1 MKEHERRRNQLVVKS
16 NALVQKT
23 RYQLTAIQQR
33 TMLYIISMIKSDA
46 TLEDLT
52 YEFSL
57 TDYIKVCG
65 QTDGAEN
72 YNTIRRTL
80 GQLCRIGWEMQ
91 DDNGDM
97 WTHVSW
103 LNKAKGSE
111 KKGTYIVRLDEDLMP
126 YLIQL
131 KNNFTQYELINIL
144 SLTSSYAIQL
154 YEILKSYEWK
164 HQWIVS
170 CDDFRDIFQVD
181 DKKSYNNWGDLK
193 KRVIDCAIK
202 QINEKTDLTVFYKD
216 NCKRGKKATQLAFI
230 IHSKSKEEYSK
241 IKSAVHAELNGL
253 FDDTPVDNDLLDWV
267 NENKQKDTSKVQR
280 KIKDTS
286 EYDNLIESYRNQ
298 LEYEIMKEQ
307 FSQDIDKID
316 EMIAVM
322 VDFEL
327 SEAEYI
333 KVDGAK
339 RSKSIVIA
347 SYHKLK
353 MEHIEY
359 VLWCMKETTTSIRNI
374 KAYLQTALY
383 NAPMSMDNWISQ
395 RVQHDLYGEK

>member
-1 MKEHERRRNQLVVKS
+1 MKDCEKQRDQLVILS
-16 NALVQKT
+16 NVIVQQS
-23 RYQLTAIQQR
+23 RHQLSLAEQKAI
-33 TMLYIISMIKSDA
+33 LYIISLIKP
-46 TLEDLT
+46 EDT
-52 YEFSL
+52 SL
-57 TDYIKVCG
+57 IYQFFISDYIKTCG
-65 QTDGAEN
+65 IERNGQN
-72 YNTIRRTL
+72 YKAIRTTL
-80 GQLCRIGWEMQ
+80 CALS
-91 DDNGDM
+91 DK
-97 WTHVSW
+97 SW
-103 LNKAKGSE
+103 LLTDEESGEWVQVRWLSKAKGNSKSGLME
-111 KKGTYIVRLDEDLMP
+111 IEIDKDLKP
-126 YLIQL
+126 YLIEL

-144 SLTSSYAIQL
+144 SLTSSYAIHL
-154 YEILKSYEWK
+154 YNILKSYEWK
-164 HQWIVS
+164 HQWVVS
-170 CDDFRDIFQVD
+170 VDDFKKQFQLE
-181 DKKSYNNWGDLK
+181 KHSAYSSWG
-193 KRVIDCAIK
+193 RVKERIIDTALK
-202 QINEKTDLTVFYKD
+202 QINEKTNLNVLYKD

-253 FDDTPVDNDLLDWV
+253 FDDTSVDNDLLDWV

-280 KIKDTS
+280 KTKDTS
-286 EYDNLIESYRNQ
+286 EYDSLIESYRNQ

-307 FSQDIDKID
+307 FPQDIDRID

-333 KVDGAK
+333 KVDGTK
-339 RSKSIVIA
+339 RSKSVVVA

-359 VLWCMKETTTSIRNI
+359 VLWCMNENTTSIKNI

-395 RVQHDLYGEK
+395 RVQHDLYGKG